1 MPTSA
6 ILKNMVE
13 LPGGTFRM
21 GSKDFYPEE
30 RPVREVS
37 VASAA
42 LSVRAMVD
50 PRRLCDRRDDLAWRQ
65 LPVAPNRTTDR
76 ERA

>member
-30 RPVREVS
+30 RPVR
-37 VASAA
+37 
-42 LSVRAMVD
+42 
-50 PRRLCDRRDDLAWRQ
+50 DLAWRQ